1 MSALGNT
8 LLVVVDLVVLCGLVL
23 WLHRLSPRYG
33 LAPLML
39 CLAAIVTILHTL
51 GPVGVFVE
59 ALPGIHV
66 IIVSVALVP
75 AALLG
80 MLAIYVVQ
88 GTAAARITLF
98 GILGVSILA
107 LGLHLLQSGHLAMP
121 GGGNIAGLPADH
133 RSLTRSPS
141 ITVGSLA
148 AFALSLTAIVVV
160 YQTVINFL
168 PRTPAWITPGL
179 ALLAALWTDTLVF
192 RLVGLGWMGFM
203 DGVGGT
209 LAQKSAAGLVV
220 WPLAAWYLVRVAP
233 RMPGYVA
240 DRDRGALDL
249 LLGTYGRQAQVLS
262 TVEAARRLTEDEL
275 RRAETWIAT
284 IVSNAPIVFFA
295 LDREGR
301 FTLSEGQGLVTLGL
315 EPGQVVGQ
323 SAFDL
328 YPEAGDEIRRA
339 LGGEVV
345 KATVRVGQ
353 LVWETAYTPI
363 VDETGEV
370 SGVTG
375 VAHDL
380 TERVAAE
387 EALRESEVRFRSTFE
402 QAAVGIAHVDIDGR
416 LLRVNQRYAE
426 MLGYERA
433 DLLNVSYESLTH
445 PEDRAATAERLE
457 RLLAGELESFS
468 IERRYVRQDGGS
480 VWGNLTAA
488 LLRDEA
494 GQPAYFV
501 FVIED
506 ITRRRQTEDQLRQ
519 SQKMEVVGQLT
530 GGVAHDYN
538 NLMTVIMGG
547 LELARADVGEGH
559 RAVSALDAA
568 IDATRRG
575 ASLTQRLLAFARR
588 QTLRPTVVDL
598 GALLTEMQDLL
609 TASLR
614 EAIEVRSSVA
624 ADLWTLRADRP
635 QMENAILNLVLN
647 ARDAMPRG
655 GHLEIRASNAV
666 LDDGETP
673 AEGAPAGEYVL
684 LEVSDD
690 GAGMP
695 SEILEHA
702 FEPFF
707 TTKEV
712 GKGSGLGLSMVYGFV
727 SQSGG
732 HISIESEQGKG
743 TTVRLYM
750 PRAEGA
756 PSNQAHPVASVAE
769 GLDGDA
775 VILVV
780 EDDPDVRRLVVRL
793 IDRLGYE
800 TLEAEEAH
808 AALAILD
815 VRPDVDLLF
824 TDLVLPGG
832 TTGAEL
838 AREARRRRPSLRV
851 LYSSG
856 YSRDVLAGEGRLDD
870 EVALVEKPF
879 EKSTLALALRGALHG

>member
-1 MSALGNT
+1 MSALNNI
-8 LLVVVDLVVLCGLVL
+8 LLVVVDLIVLCGVVL

-59 ALPGIHV
+59 ALPGVDV
-66 IIVSVALVP
+66 IIVSVVLVP

-98 GILGVSILA
+98 GVLGVSVLA
-107 LGLHLLQSGHLAMP
+107 LGLQLLQAGHLSLP
-121 GGGNIAGLPADH
+121 GGGTIAGLAADH
-133 RSLTRSPS
+133 RSLARSPS
-141 ITVGSLA
+141 ITIGSLA

-160 YQTVINFL
+160 YQTVTNFL
-168 PRTPAWITPGL
+168 PRTPTWVTPGL
-179 ALLAALWTDTLVF
+179 ALLAALWTDTLTF
-192 RLVGLGWMGFM
+192 RVVAFGWGGLLDPVGITLV
-203 DGVGGT
+203 
-209 LAQKSAAGLVV
+209 QKSVAGVIV

-233 RMPGYVA
+233 TMPGYA
-240 DRDRGALDL
+240 PDRDRGALDL

-295 LDREGR
+295 LDRDGR
-301 FTLSEGQGLVTLGL
+301 FTLSEGQGLEALGL

-328 YPEAGDEIRRA
+328 YPGIRDEIRRA
-339 LGGEVV
+339 LDGEVV
-345 KATVRVGQ
+345 KATVRVGE

-363 VDETGEV
+363 VDEAGDVT
-370 SGVTG
+370 GVTG
-375 VAHDL
+375 VATDL
-380 TERVAAE
+380 TDRVVAE
-387 EALRESEVRFRSTFE
+387 EAMRESEVRFRSTFE
-402 QAAVGIAHVDIDGR
+402 QAAVGIAHVDVDGR
-416 LLRVNQRYAE
+416 LLRVNKRGAE
-426 MLGYERA
+426 ILGYDRA
-433 DLLNVSYESLTH
+433 DLLNVPYESFTH
-445 PEDRAATAERLE
+445 PEDRGETAERL
-457 RLLAGELESFS
+457 RRVLAGELESFS
-468 IERRYVRQDGGS
+468 MEKRYLRQDGGT
-480 VWGNLTAA
+480 VWGNLTVA
-488 LLRDEA
+488 LLRDE
-494 GQPAYFV
+494 GGEPAYFV

-506 ITRRRQTEDQLRQ
+506 ITRRRHTEDQLRQ

-547 LELARADVGEGH
+547 LELVRADLGEGH
-559 RAVSALDAA
+559 KALSALDAA
-568 IDATRRG
+568 MDATRRG
-575 ASLTQRLLAFARR
+575 ATLTQRLLAFSRR

-614 EAIEVRSSVA
+614 EAIDVRSSVA

-655 GHLEIRASNAV
+655 GRLEIRASNAV
-666 LDDGETP
+666 LDDGQTLSG
-673 AEGAPAGEYVL
+673 GAPAGEYVL
-684 LEVSDD
+684 LEVKDD

-732 HISIESEQGKG
+732 HISIESEPGLG

-750 PRAEGA
+750 PRAGG
-756 PSNQAHPVASVAE
+756 SRSTVSLPVAPVAE
-769 GLDGDA
+769 ASDGDA

-793 IDRLGYE
+793 IKRLGYD
-800 TLEAEEAH
+800 TFEAEEAE
-808 AALAILD
+808 AALAILEGE
-815 VRPDVDLLF
+815 PEVDLLF

-832 TTGAEL
+832 TTGAQL
-838 AREARRRRPSLRV
+838 ADEARRRRPELRV

-870 EVALVEKPF
+870 QVALVEKPF
-879 EKSTLALALRGALHG
+879 EKSTLAAALREALRG